1 MSVILAKPTIDPQI
15 LQLENYT
22 IKRITSLQSH
32 KYDNTE
38 KIVKC
43 LADFQS
49 RIILFSIINEG
60 KTAEEI
66 AYSAKLPLSSVY
78 KKLRDLEE
86 MTLVQIERRDISDN
100 GRKFKIYRSR
110 ISAANISIKRLEAKI
125 RLLPNRQ
132 SCD

>member
-1 MSVILAKPTIDPQI
+1 MSIILSKSTPDPKI
-15 LQLENYT
+15 LQLGKYA
-22 IKRITSLQSH
+22 IRRITSSQSH
-32 KYDNTE
+32 EYDITE

-49 RIILFSIINEG
+49 RIILFSIIKEG

-78 KKLRDLEE
+78 KKLRDLEDIA
-86 MTLVQIERRDISDN
+86 LVQIERRDISDN

-110 ISAANISIKRLEAKI
+110 ISAASISMKNLEAKV
-125 RLLPNRQ
+125 RLLPN
-132 SCD
+132 